1 MTARSPVSP
10 TRLVEDRFVLLEA
23 VGNGR
28 MSTVYLARD
37 RSNDDREVAVKILN
51 TTHPDSIKRELFKRE
66 TIALRKLRHPN
77 VIGLRESG
85 WSAAEN
91 AFYIVMDY
99 VPHSLDRCLAATP
112 APPIPVDT
120 YRIMRDL
127 ADALA
132 NAHSEGV
139 IHRDIK
145 PSNVLLD
152 STGRALLTDFGIS
165 KLITDLTVGETLAG
179 FWSNGYAAPEQR
191 AREPATFASDV
202 YSLGAVYYRMLSGE
216 EPPPEGPGASLVE
229 DRVPRP
235 FRRALLQMLADRAED
250 RPPASAELLAQLE
263 VTRRHEKLPTYTLIL
278 THNAIRDLLSA
289 GYVGGEGLA
298 EVGQCLLEE
307 LGGEEVE
314 ETHIRTR
321 LRDGEREVVVL
332 GDSMSVICAV
342 TEASDALVAKAVHT
356 PYDPI
361 FQREKQGAMRRRALW
376 DIVAPGASGA
386 IGSSNR
392 QHVQSL
398 MAELDAFEAADLVS
412 EERRRSKRDFIV
424 DWQRALRESRSR
436 IETRAPMLSYNGV
449 EEEPEYLRFELAQT
463 PPDDLDWQDDMPL
476 AAKASRQAQL
486 VPIGNLIEIQGRS
499 VVVARQ
505 RHRLR
510 EEERPIPANGYVT
523 VNTTEAL
530 TEVRR
535 RQRAIDAFLFD
546 QMANPALSGV
556 IMDPSCSTRMSRPE
570 LAFFQTWLSEDKKEV
585 VRSAVSTN
593 DLFLIQGP
601 PGTGK
606 TSVIAEIVLQILH
619 RNPESRILLTSQSNV
634 AVDHALTQIASA
646 AGEVP
651 PEMVRIG
658 RPERIA
664 HGGERWTL
672 AERTAAWR
680 EDVLARCVPVE
691 DELRRAEREARRAAR
706 DANRAEAEDA
716 ETATDLEEWI
726 AEARDIAD
734 QVDEYEQEHATLG
747 AEAAASNRA
756 DVKQLVDD
764 ARSELR
770 QHLVALNEMLPRPVE
785 MSGLAEEDALAAIM
799 AAAAALR
806 DDSGSES
813 AEAAELARV
822 QELRKILRYWTRVLG
837 RSKDFED
844 LVAKSARV
852 VAATCS
858 ISAKLNPRLA
868 PSRASFDWVIV
879 DEAGRATV
887 PEVLIPIVMAQ
898 RVILVGDERQLPPM
912 IDENMGRSA
921 GDQAA
926 NILETSLF
934 QDLLE
939 QDVASREHVAK
950 LETQYRMHP
959 AIGNLVGNVFYDG
972 TLVNGDPD
980 RMRRF
985 ADSFPAV
992 VNWMS
997 TSRFADK
1004 TESRSGDSYD
1014 NPAEARVVAA
1024 VLDRVGNDSG
1034 RRRGLRIGII
1044 SGYSAQV
1051 GRLRGLIDTSD
1062 SRRWPGTTI
1071 DIATVDSFQGRECDV
1086 VIYSTVRSNAAR
1098 RIGFLRDHR
1107 RINVALS
1114 RARDLLV
1121 IVGDDFMMENAVL
1134 GTASNPFADVL
1145 DHIRSNPDECRIV
1158 DAGTLA

>member
-1 MTARSPVSP
+1 MTDRSPASP
-10 TRLVEDRFVLLEA
+10 TRIVEGRFVLLKEI
-23 VGNGR
+23 GNGR
-28 MSTVYLARD
+28 MSTVYLACD
-37 RSNDDREVAVKILN
+37 RSNDDLEVAVKILN
-51 TTHPDSIKRELFKRE
+51 TAHPDPIKRELFKRE
-66 TIALRKLRHPN
+66 TSALRKLHHPN
-77 VIGLRESG
+77 IIGLRESG
-85 WSAAEN
+85 WSAGED

-99 VPHSLDRCLAATP
+99 LPSSLDRCIDATP
-112 APPIPVDT
+112 APPIPIDT

-145 PSNVLLD
+145 PSNILLD
-152 STGRALLTDFGIS
+152 AMGRALLTDFGIS
-165 KLITDLTVGETLAG
+165 KLMTHLTVGETLAG
-179 FWSNGYAAPEQR
+179 FWSSGYAAPEQR
-191 AREPATFASDV
+191 AGEPTTFASDV
-202 YSLGAVYYRMLSGE
+202 YSLGAVFYRMLSGE
-216 EPPPEGPGASLVE
+216 EPPPEGPGAPLVE
-229 DRVPRP
+229 DRAPRP
-235 FRRALLQMLADRAED
+235 FRRALLRMLADRPEE
-250 RPPASAELLAQLE
+250 RPMAGAELMAQLGA
-263 VTRRHEKLPTYTLIL
+263 TRRHEELPTYTLVL

-289 GYVGGEGLA
+289 SHVRGEDLA
-298 EVGQCLLEE
+298 EVRRFLLEE
-307 LGGEEVE
+307 LGGEEAE
-314 ETHIRTR
+314 ETHIRTG
-321 LRDGEREVVVL
+321 LRDGERDVIVL
-332 GDSMSVICAV
+332 GDSVRVVCAV
-342 TEASDALVAKAVHT
+342 AETGDALVAKAIHT
-356 PYDPI
+356 PYDPNL
-361 FQREKQGAMRRRALW
+361 QREKQGAMRRRALW
-376 DIVAPGASGA
+376 DIVAPGESSE
-386 IGSSNR
+386 IRSSNR
-392 QHVQSL
+392 EHVRSL
-398 MAELDAFEAADLVS
+398 VVELDTFEAADLVS
-412 EERRRSKRDFIV
+412 EERRRNKRDFIEG
-424 DWQRALRESRSR
+424 WQRALRESRSR
-436 IETRAPMLSYNGV
+436 IETHASMLRYSRV
-449 EEEPEYLRFELAQT
+449 QEEPRYLRFDLVQP

-486 VPIGNLIEIQGRS
+486 VPIGNLIEIQARS

-505 RHRLR
+505 RHRLQG
-510 EEERPIPANGYVT
+510 EERPVPANGYVT

-556 IMDPSCSTRMSRPE
+556 IMDPSRSTRMSQPE

-634 AVDHALTQIASA
+634 AVDHALTRIASA
-646 AGEVP
+646 TGEAP

-658 RPERIA
+658 RPDRIG
-664 HGGERWTL
+664 HGGEQWTL
-672 AERTAAWR
+672 AERTVAWR
-680 EDVLARCVPVE
+680 EEVLARCAPVE

-706 DANRAEAEDA
+706 DASRAEVTNA
-716 ETATDLEEWI
+716 ETVANLEEWI

-734 QVDEYEQEHATLG
+734 QLDEYEQEYASLGTQTAT
-747 AEAAASNRA
+747 SNRA

-770 QHLVALNEMLPRPVE
+770 NHLVALNEMLPRPVE
-785 MSGLAEEDALAAIM
+785 MAGLAEEDALASIM
-799 AAAAALR
+799 ATAAALA
-806 DDSGSES
+806 DDSGSDR
-813 AEAAELARV
+813 AEVGELARV
-822 QELRKILRYWTRVLG
+822 QELRKIVRYWTKVVG

-844 LVAKSARV
+844 LVGKAARV

-858 ISAKLNPRLA
+858 SSAKLNPRLA
-868 PSRASFDWVIV
+868 PSDASFDWAIV

-898 RVILVGDERQLPPM
+898 RVVLVGDERQLPPM
-912 IDENMGRSA
+912 IDESMGRSA
-921 GDQAA
+921 GDQVA
-926 NILETSLF
+926 NTLETSLF

-939 QDVASREHVAK
+939 QDVASREYVAR

-959 AIGNLVGNVFYDG
+959 AIGNLVSNVFYDG
-972 TLVNGDPD
+972 TLVNGDVD
-980 RMRRF
+980 RARRF

-992 VNWMS
+992 VNWIS
-997 TSRFADK
+997 TSRLADK
-1004 TESRSGDSYD
+1004 SESRSGDSYD

-1024 VLDRVGNDSG
+1024 VLDRVQQDAG
-1034 RRRGLRIGII
+1034 RRGEFRIGVIT
-1044 SGYSAQV
+1044 GYSAQV

-1062 SRRWPGTTI
+1062 SRRWAGTTI

-1086 VIYSTVRSNAAR
+1086 VIYSTVRSNAVR

-1134 GTASNPFADVL
+1134 GTASNPFAEVL

-1158 DAGTLA
+1158 DAGAIT